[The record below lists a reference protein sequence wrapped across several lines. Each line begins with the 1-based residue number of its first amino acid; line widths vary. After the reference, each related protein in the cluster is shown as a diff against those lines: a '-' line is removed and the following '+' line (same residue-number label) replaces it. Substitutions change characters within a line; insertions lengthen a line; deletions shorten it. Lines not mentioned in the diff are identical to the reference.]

1 MEGTGMKG
9 NRKRTCGNPVWIRA
23 AVVLLLIS
31 ILASVMPDAVAKRKT
46 SGDFYGTKWSYNTKT
61 KTLTLSCKG
70 AMDDEYS
77 QMNGGWWPWEVWEGE
92 MERIVVKEGVTYLGC
107 SITSFYNNIKSIS
120 LPKSLKRIGYGA
132 FKDTKITEIKLPYNL
147 KIIEGSAFAFSS
159 KLKEVVVPQ
168 KVVRID
174 SAAFKACKKLT
185 KVQLPKKLEKISD
198 WLFAYCPQL
207 KTVTIPSGVTQIGEG
222 AFYQSGLT
230 TITIPKKVTRI
241 KAEAFK
247 KCSSLKKV
255 TFKTNKLTTIE
266 ASLFEGCKKLTA
278 ITLPGSITKIK
289 KQAFKGSGLTSITI
303 PGQVTAIEEEA
314 FANCKG
320 LKEVTFTG
328 SQLTGIGS
336 NAFRNV
342 PADCVFR
349 VPAGQAE
356 TVKAQLTESGLADSI
371 TVTEY

>member
-1 MEGTGMKG
+1 MKEKEQVI
-9 NRKRTCGNPVWIRA
+9 NKTRRSFK
-23 AVVLLLIS
+23 AVVWFLLMVIVFSLT
-31 ILASVMPDAVAKRKT
+31 PNVAKERKT
-46 SGDFYGTKWSYNTKT
+46 SGKFYGTKWCYNTKT

-70 AMDDEYS
+70 KMDDEPVN
-77 QMNGGWWPWEVWEGE
+77 MDGENWPWGTWGYE
-92 MERIVVKEGVTYLGC
+92 MKRIEVKEGVTYIG
-107 SITSFYNNIKSIS
+107 SFATDYCFNVKSAS
-120 LPKSLKRIGYGA
+120 LPDSLKEIGYAA
-132 FKDTKITEIKLPYNL
+132 FWNTKITRIKLPSNL
-147 KIIEGSAFAFSS
+147 NIIQGEAFAYS
-159 KLKEVVVPQ
+159 KLKEVVIPQ

-174 SAAFKACKKLT
+174 GAAFKACKKLT
-185 KVQLPKKLEKISD
+185 KVKLPKKLEKISG
-198 WLFAYCPQL
+198 WLFSYCPQL
-207 KTVTIPSGVTQIGEG
+207 KTITLPSNVTQIGEG

-230 TITIPKKVTRI
+230 TIAIPGKVTRI

-247 KCSSLKKV
+247 KCTSLKKV

-289 KQAFKGSGLTSITI
+289 KQAFKGSGLTAIMI

-328 SQLTGIGS
+328 SQLTGIGT

-342 PADCVFR
+342 PADCVFK

-356 TVKAQLTESGLADSI
+356 NIKALLTASGLADTI